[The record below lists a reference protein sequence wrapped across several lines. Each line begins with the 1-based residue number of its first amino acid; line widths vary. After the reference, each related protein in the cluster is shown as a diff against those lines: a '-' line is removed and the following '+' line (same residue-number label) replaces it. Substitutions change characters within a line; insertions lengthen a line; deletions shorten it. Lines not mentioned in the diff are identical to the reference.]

1 MTDAAT
7 VRRGR
12 SEFGDTRTRYLY
24 ACRSL
29 GPTVNQLIINLLKNR
44 AYAKARNSSGEQG
57 II

>member
-12 SEFGDTRTRYLY
+12 SEFGDTGARYLNVDG
-24 ACRSL
+24 SL
-29 GPTVNQLIINLLKNR
+29 GPTVNQLIINLLRNR